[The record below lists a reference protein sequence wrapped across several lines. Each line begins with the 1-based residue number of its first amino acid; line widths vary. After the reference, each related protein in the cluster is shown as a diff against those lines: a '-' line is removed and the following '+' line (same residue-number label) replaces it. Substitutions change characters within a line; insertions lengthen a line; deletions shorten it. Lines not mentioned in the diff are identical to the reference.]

1 MSSDAGE
8 SPIFRLDVKSCN
20 PLFEVW
26 LTKAFFEQERQM
38 YRALDVR
45 LGVEGERVG
54 DLELQR
60 ADRNRFL
67 TSSFA

>member
-1 MSSDAGE
+1 LSDAGE
-8 SPIFRLDVKSCN
+8 PLIFSLDVESCN
-20 PLFEVW
+20 PLFEMW
-26 LTKAFFEQERQM
+26 LTKTFFEQERQM

-45 LGVEGERVG
+45 LSAEGERVG

-67 TSSFA
+67 TFSFA